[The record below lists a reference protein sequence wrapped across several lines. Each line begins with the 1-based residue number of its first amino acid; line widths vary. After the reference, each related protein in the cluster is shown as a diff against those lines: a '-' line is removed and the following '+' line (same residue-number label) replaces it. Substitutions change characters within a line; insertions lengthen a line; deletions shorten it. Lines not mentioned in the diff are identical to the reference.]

1 MPPLAILDAWPWT
14 SSEVRQRLIHSI
26 NSSPPPK
33 ESPTKRKTLIELA
46 ENAEAKDADEV
57 MIKKSR
63 DSVKEASEDP

>member
-1 MPPLAILDAWPWT
+1 
-14 SSEVRQRLIHSI
+14 VRQRLIHSI
-26 NSSPPPK
+26 NSSPPPN

-63 DSVKEASEDP
+63 DSVKEASEDS